1 MPNGRQSVQ
10 KHNIGF
16 EFSYLLIL
24 CDRCRTGGCWLL
36 SGCRWLSPVDSED
49 RALLERNFA
58 SLRRSFPVMMVSC
71 NLAGFLQA
79 VHDVSSAWAQHL
91 RESRFRSSLGDHHI
105 PSSSTKAMWLLDG
118 AWPVAMHASAACPG
132 PATHPTV
139 VPDCAMNKAAG
150 ESPAAPRLLCGGSGA
165 AACPLQVPRVGAAAI
180 NAGEAVDAELP
191 CLRPAWPDSGCGCPL
206 DAFRLC
212 DDDTE
217 AAAGAGEEGSGW
229 AAEEEEAWVDG
240 GRWARDG
247 GEGSESA
254 SVGSE
259 EE

>member
-1 MPNGRQSVQ
+1 M
-10 KHNIGF
+10 
-16 EFSYLLIL
+16 
-24 CDRCRTGGCWLL
+24 
-36 SGCRWLSPVDSED
+36 
-49 RALLERNFA
+49 
-58 SLRRSFPVMMVSC
+58 
-71 NLAGFLQA
+71 AGFLQA

-91 RESRFRSSLGDHHI
+91 RESRFRSSLGDHHV

-191 CLRPAWPDSGCGCPL
+191 CLRPAWPDSGCVCPL

-212 DDDTE
+212 DDNTE